1 MVKKDSSQNPMKYRK
16 VGEEQ
21 ETDISHL
28 LDEIFVRLDM
38 IDHNLKVNNR
48 KIQSIYNNLRKDDP
62 LVD

>member
-48 KIQSIYNNLRKDDP
+48 KIQSIYNNLRNDDP

>member
-1 MVKKDSSQNPMKYRK
+1 MVKKESSQNPMKYRK
-16 VGEEQ
+16 VGEDQ
-21 ETDISHL
+21 ETDISHI

-48 KIQSIYNNLRKDDP
+48 KIQSIYNNLRNDDP

>member
-1 MVKKDSSQNPMKYRK
+1 MKYRK

-38 IDHNLKVNNR
+38 IDHNLKVNNK
-48 KIQSIYNNLRKDDP
+48 KIKSIYDNLREDKP
-62 LVD
+62 LID

>member
-1 MVKKDSSQNPMKYRK
+1 MKYRK

>member
-1 MVKKDSSQNPMKYRK
+1 MKYRK

-48 KIQSIYNNLRKDDP
+48 KIQSIYNNLRNDDP

>member
-16 VGEEQ
+16 VGEDQ
-21 ETDISHL
+21 ETDISHI

-48 KIQSIYNNLRKDDP
+48 KIQSLSLIHI
-62 LVD
+62 

>member
-1 MVKKDSSQNPMKYRK
+1 MKYRK

-21 ETDISHL
+21 ETDISPL
-28 LDEIFVRLDM
+28 VDEIFVRLDL

-48 KIQSIYNNLRKDDP
+48 KIQSIYNNLRNDDP

>member
-1 MVKKDSSQNPMKYRK
+1 MKYRK

-21 ETDISHL
+21 ETDLSHL

-48 KIQSIYNNLRKDDP
+48 KIQSIYNNLRNDDP

>member
-1 MVKKDSSQNPMKYRK
+1 MKYRK
-16 VGEEQ
+16 VGEDQ
-21 ETDISHL
+21 ETDISHI

-48 KIQSIYNNLRKDDP
+48 KIQSIYNNLRNDDP

>member
-1 MVKKDSSQNPMKYRK
+1 MKYRK
-16 VGEEQ
+16 VGEDQ
-21 ETDISHL
+21 ETDLSHI

-48 KIQSIYNNLRKDDP
+48 KIQSIYNNLRNDDP

>member
-38 IDHNLKVNNR
+38 IDHNLKVNNK
-48 KIQSIYNNLRKDDP
+48 KIKSIYDNLREDKP
-62 LVD
+62 LID